1 MKAKRL
7 LAFVLCIFMLMS
19 VLVACSQNSGSETDE
34 TTASGNKKPTS
45 SSTSTGENESGT
57 QPDDPNQPDQ
67 PDQPQVN
74 TAFEAALEKVYASD
88 KDYFSGETFNIL
100 SREGIEKS
108 FYVQD
113 TTGEPLE
120 DAVFQ
125 RNSEFLEV
133 YGVEVQVTPKT
144 ADGIL
149 EHFKADVKSSEVYDY
164 FFCHTNYNVDLAVQG
179 YLYNFLNLEPHID
192 LAQSW
197 WDKGT
202 QSFNIA
208 DSIWFMNGSFNYDDD
223 NTTYCLMFNKEI
235 AKTFFDADD
244 VFYNLVKEGKWTLD
258 NFYEYAKKVSK
269 NNGEQ
274 VWDEKDQ
281 YGFVTTWEFGTT
293 FFYGSGLNYVKCE
306 EGRPPRIVLDST
318 AIKKATTLLEK
329 LQTIYG
335 KEVTYWPAG
344 GQELVGKGIFW
355 DGRCLFFGE
364 IVENVIESNKTMEDD
379 FGVLPIPKYDEAQE
393 GHISW
398 THGISSSMA
407 IANHIDDVEKFGLLL
422 EGFNVLSEKYVRPA
436 YYDVVLTR
444 KSVQDADS
452 GPMLDIIF
460 KGRTYDL
467 AMYYQHLGLV
477 EAFKTCVNSGKTS
490 FATEYGR
497 VKSSA
502 TSYLRNLTNRFN
514 NNKK

>member
-1 MKAKRL
+1 MKKAKRL
-7 LAFVLCIFMLMS
+7 LAFALCVIMLMS
-19 VLVACSQNSGSETDE
+19 VLVACNGSDTNEEVTTSNKTNTNTNVSGDGSEQ
-34 TTASGNKKPTS
+34 TTSALN
-45 SSTSTGENESGT
+45 
-57 QPDDPNQPDQ
+57 
-67 PDQPQVN
+67 V
-74 TAFEAALEKVYASD
+74 ALEKIYADDTDFSD
-88 KDYFSGETFNIL
+88 QTFSIL

-108 FYVQD
+108 FQVLE
-113 TTGEPLE
+113 TSSEPLE

-125 RNSEFLEV
+125 RNAEFLAV
-133 YGVEVQVTPKT
+133 FGVEVEVV
-144 ADGIL
+144 AMAASSIL
-149 EHFKADVKSSEVYDY
+149 EHFKADVKSSETYDY
-164 FFCHTNYNVDLAVQG
+164 MFSHTNYSVDLAVQG
-179 YLYNFLNLEPHID
+179 YLYNFLNLEPYID
-192 LAQSW
+192 LSQSW

-223 NTTYCLMFNKEI
+223 ATTYCLMFNKEI
-235 AKTFFDADD
+235 SETFFDADD
-244 VFYNLVKEGKWTLD
+244 VFYDLVDDGEWTLD
-258 NFYEYAKKVSK
+258 TFYEYASKVSK

-281 YGFVTTWEFGTT
+281 YGFVTTWEYGTT

-306 EGRPPRIVLDST
+306 EGKAPRITLDSA

-329 LQTIYG
+329 LQTIYA

-364 IVENVIESNKTMEDD
+364 IVENVVESNKQMDDD
-379 FGVLPIPKYDEAQE
+379 FGVLPVPKYDTAQE
-393 GHISW
+393 NYISW
-398 THGISSSMA
+398 THGISSSMT
-407 IANHIDDVEKFGLLL
+407 IANNVDEDEKETFGLLL

-467 AMYYQHLGLV
+467 AMYYQNLGLV
-477 EAFKTCVNSGKTS
+477 EAFKTCVNSGSTG
-490 FATEYGR
+490 FATEYGK
-497 VKSSA
+497 VKASA
-502 TSYLRNLTNRFN
+502 TTYLRTLTNRFN
-514 NNKK
+514 KNKG

>member
-1 MKAKRL
+1 MKKAKRL
-7 LAFVLCIFMLMS
+7 LAFALCILMLMS
-19 VLVACSQNSGSETDE
+19 VLVACNDSSGVNNENSTDKNKPSTNTGSTSSGDGSEQ
-34 TTASGNKKPTS
+34 TTSALN
-45 SSTSTGENESGT
+45 
-57 QPDDPNQPDQ
+57 
-67 PDQPQVN
+67 
-74 TAFEAALEKVYASD
+74 AALDKIYAND
-88 KDYFSGETFNIL
+88 MDFSGETFSIL
-100 SREGIEKS
+100 AREGIEKS
-108 FYVQD
+108 FEVLE
-113 TTGEPLE
+113 TTGEPLD

-125 RNSEFLEV
+125 RNAEFLETFD
-133 YGVEVQVTPKT
+133 VEVQVVKMAANT
-144 ADGIL
+144 IL
-149 EHFKADVKSSEVYDY
+149 EHFKADVKSSETYDY
-164 FFCHTNYNVDLAVQG
+164 LFSHTNYNIDLAVQG
-179 YLYNFLNLEPHID
+179 YLYNFLNLEPYID
-192 LAQSW
+192 LSQPW

-223 NTTYCLMFNKEI
+223 ATTYCLMFNKEI
-235 AKTFFDADD
+235 SETFFDSDD
-244 VFYNLVKEGKWTLD
+244 LFYDLVEEGNWTLD
-258 NFYEYAKKVSK
+258 TFYEHASKVSK
-269 NNGEQ
+269 NNGESI
-274 VWDEKDQ
+274 WDEKDQ
-281 YGFVTTWEFGTT
+281 YGFVTTWEYGTT

-306 EGRPPRIVLDST
+306 EGKSPRITLDSA

-329 LQTIYG
+329 LQTIYA

-364 IVENVIESNKTMEDD
+364 IVENVVESNKQMDDD
-379 FGVLPIPKYDEAQE
+379 FGVLPIPKFDAAQE
-393 GHISW
+393 NYISW
-398 THGISSSMA
+398 THGISSSMT
-407 IANHIDDVEKFGLLL
+407 IANNIGDGEQEKFGLLL

-467 AMYYQHLGLV
+467 AMYYQNLGLV
-477 EAFKTCVNSGKTS
+477 EAFKTCVNNGSTG

-502 TSYLRNLTNRFN
+502 STYLRTLTNRFN
-514 NNKK
+514 KNKG